1 MDGDVARLPEIVEA
15 AEEFGAMVAVDD
27 AHGEGVLGRGG
38 RGIVDHFGLHGR
50 VDIEIG
56 TMSKAFGVV
65 GGIVAGSA
73 TLIDFLRQK
82 ARPNLFSSAMTV
94 PDVAANLAAV
104 EIMEESDERVTRLWE
119 NGRYLKAEMQ
129 RYGFDVGKS
138 ETPITPVIVGEAQT
152 AKDLS
157 AALFER
163 GVFAT
168 AIVFPTVP
176 RGTARIRVM
185 VSAAHSREDLDE
197 GVAQFVAVGR
207 ELGIVG

>member
-1 MDGDVARLPEIVEA
+1 M
-15 AEEFGAMVAVDD
+15 
-27 AHGEGVLGRGG
+27 
-38 RGIVDHFGLHGR
+38 
-50 VDIEIG
+50 
-56 TMSKAFGVV
+56 K
-65 GGIVAGSA
+65 
-73 TLIDFLRQK
+73 
-82 ARPNLFSSAMTV
+82 
-94 PDVAANLAAV
+94 
-104 EIMEESDERVTRLWE
+104 
-119 NGRYLKAEMQ
+119 

-176 RGTARIRVM
+176 KGTARIRVM